1 MNKRRKAAFMKRT
14 SEKLPAWAKGAL
26 WTIGVMN
33 LVVFVFIVL
42 PWLIRVIWSV
52 QVLALGH

>member
-1 MNKRRKAAFMKRT
+1 MKRT

-26 WTIGVMN
+26 WTIGILN

-52 QVLALGH
+52 QVLAAGH